1 MIVALWRSPG
11 SCSGLQRATALVWH
25 NVGDNGAVFDGLLST
40 PLLGGGGGVVCVVCV
55 CLCGGVCFGAL
66 CTNASPS

>member
-11 SCSGLQRATALVWH
+11 SCSGLQRAAALAWH

-40 PLLGGGGGVVCVVCV
+40 PLPGGGGGV
-55 CLCGGVCFGAL
+55 CGVRLFV
-66 CTNASPS
+66 